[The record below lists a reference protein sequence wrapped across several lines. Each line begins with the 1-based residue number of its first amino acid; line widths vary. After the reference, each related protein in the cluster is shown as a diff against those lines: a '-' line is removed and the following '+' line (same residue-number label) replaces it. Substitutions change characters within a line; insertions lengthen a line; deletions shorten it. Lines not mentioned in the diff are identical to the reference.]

1 MAGAIRAHDWASTP
15 LGSPETWPRALHTVL
30 RIMLG
35 SRYAMWLAWGPELTF
50 FCNDAYRPTLGHK
63 QGWALGAPANR
74 VWAEIWPDIGPRIAH
89 VLKTGEATW
98 DEGLLLFLERSGYP
112 EETYHTFSYSPA
124 PDDAGGIG
132 GMLCVVAEETERV
145 IGARRVG
152 TLRDMASALA
162 GARGEAEVCRAIVQ
176 GLGTNLR
183 DLPFTLTYLLGPD
196 DAGRA
201 RRVATTGLDDDHPL
215 APAVLDLD
223 AADPIWPIRP
233 EAGLQE
239 LPLARILAR
248 CGGTAPLGAWDRAP
262 ESAVVVPI
270 VAQGATRAAGFL
282 IAGENPFRPLD
293 DAYVGFLRLAVAQ
306 VAAGLSAAWAFE
318 EERRRAEALAELDR
332 AKTTFFSNVSHEF
345 RTPLTLMLGPLE
357 DTLNDPAAVL
367 PPDQRRRL
375 ELAHRNALRLLRLV
389 NTLLDFSRIEAGR
402 VQAAFRPT
410 DLAALTADLVAGFR
424 SAMERAGLRL
434 ETDLPPIGT
443 PVHVDRDMWEKI
455 VLNLLSNAF
464 KFTFAGAITV
474 RLAASP
480 TEVVLTVTDTGVG
493 VPPEELPRLFER
505 FHRVAGQQSRSFEG
519 SGIGL
524 ALVQE
529 LVRLHGGR
537 IDARSAVGQGT
548 TFIVTLPRG
557 TAHLPAAQL
566 AEAEGSVSTATR
578 VEAFVAEAL
587 RWLPEDAGAG
597 SPAAPDALA
606 PAAGSL
612 DELVPPERD
621 PSKPAAR
628 LLVADDNADMRDY
641 VRRLLSGHYVVEAVP
656 DGAAALDAIRRAPPD
671 LVLSDVMMPRL
682 DGFGLLAAIRA
693 DRALRDLPVI
703 LLSARAGEE
712 ARVEGLDAGADD
724 YLTKPF
730 AARELQARVA
740 ATLSMARLRREA
752 AEAVRARTVELEMLL
767 DTVPVGVWFTYD
779 PEARHV
785 QANQTAARLF
795 RMPAGANPSL
805 SAPEDERPEHFQVLR
820 EGVVLPAHLQPMQR
834 AARGEHVPAEELEIR
849 FQDETGLFLLVQA
862 RPILRPDG
870 SVAGALCVG
879 TDVTGQKRHAQ
890 ALRALNDALELRVL
904 ERTRA
909 LSEAN
914 EQLLAAMEERERA
927 EESLRH
933 SQKMEAVGQLT
944 GGIAHDFNNLLTGIA
959 GSLELLQARAA
970 QGRFGEIDRY
980 VAAARGAADRAAAL
994 THRLLAFSRR
1004 QTLAPKPVNA
1014 NRLVAGMEELI
1025 RRSIGPAI
1033 TLEVVKAGGLW
1044 TTLCDPNQLENALL
1058 NLAINARDA
1067 MPEGG
1072 RLTIETENAYLDQRA
1087 AAERDVSP
1095 GQYVGVHVTDTGV
1108 GMPPDVI
1115 ARAFDPFF
1123 TTKPLGQ
1130 GTGLGLSMIYGFVRQ
1145 SGGQVRIYSEP
1156 GQGTSVKLYL
1166 PRHFGEVALEPE
1178 PAPPQN
1184 EAPRMPSN
1192 ETVLV
1197 VDDEPTIRM
1206 LVIEVLDALGYV
1218 ALEAADGPSGM
1229 RHLLSDARIDLLV
1242 TDVGLPGGMNGRQL
1256 ADAAR
1261 VRRPDL
1267 KVLFI
1272 TGYAENAVMGN
1283 GLLEPGMQVIAKPF
1297 AMEVL
1302 ATRIRAIIGGS

>member
-1 MAGAIRAHDWASTP
+1 
-15 LGSPETWPRALHTVL
+15 
-30 RIMLG
+30 
-35 SRYAMWLAWGPELTF
+35 
-50 FCNDAYRPTLGHK
+50 
-63 QGWALGAPANR
+63 
-74 VWAEIWPDIGPRIAH
+74 
-89 VLKTGEATW
+89 
-98 DEGLLLFLERSGYP
+98 
-112 EETYHTFSYSPA
+112 
-124 PDDAGGIG
+124 
-132 GMLCVVAEETERV
+132 
-145 IGARRVG
+145 
-152 TLRDMASALA
+152 
-162 GARGEAEVCRAIVQ
+162 
-176 GLGTNLR
+176 
-183 DLPFTLTYLLGPD
+183 
-196 DAGRA
+196 
-201 RRVATTGLDDDHPL
+201 
-215 APAVLDLD
+215 
-223 AADPIWPIRP
+223 
-233 EAGLQE
+233 
-239 LPLARILAR
+239 
-248 CGGTAPLGAWDRAP
+248 
-262 ESAVVVPI
+262 
-270 VAQGATRAAGFL
+270 
-282 IAGENPFRPLD
+282 
-293 DAYVGFLRLAVAQ
+293 
-306 VAAGLSAAWAFE
+306 
-318 EERRRAEALAELDR
+318 
-332 AKTTFFSNVSHEF
+332 
-345 RTPLTLMLGPLE
+345 
-357 DTLNDPAAVL
+357 
-367 PPDQRRRL
+367 
-375 ELAHRNALRLLRLV
+375 
-389 NTLLDFSRIEAGR
+389 
-402 VQAAFRPT
+402 
-410 DLAALTADLVAGFR
+410 
-424 SAMERAGLRL
+424 
-434 ETDLPPIGT
+434 
-443 PVHVDRDMWEKI
+443 
-455 VLNLLSNAF
+455 
-464 KFTFAGAITV
+464 
-474 RLAASP
+474 
-480 TEVVLTVTDTGVG
+480 
-493 VPPEELPRLFER
+493 
-505 FHRVAGQQSRSFEG
+505 
-519 SGIGL
+519 
-524 ALVQE
+524 
-529 LVRLHGGR
+529 
-537 IDARSAVGQGT
+537 
-548 TFIVTLPRG
+548 
-557 TAHLPAAQL
+557 
-566 AEAEGSVSTATR
+566 
-578 VEAFVAEAL
+578 
-587 RWLPEDAGAG
+587 
-597 SPAAPDALA
+597 
-606 PAAGSL
+606 
-612 DELVPPERD
+612 
-621 PSKPAAR
+621 
-628 LLVADDNADMRDY
+628 
-641 VRRLLSGHYVVEAVP
+641 
-656 DGAAALDAIRRAPPD
+656 
-671 LVLSDVMMPRL
+671 
-682 DGFGLLAAIRA
+682 
-693 DRALRDLPVI
+693 
-703 LLSARAGEE
+703 
-712 ARVEGLDAGADD
+712 
-724 YLTKPF
+724 
-730 AARELQARVA
+730 
-740 ATLSMARLRREA
+740 
-752 AEAVRARTVELEMLL
+752 
-767 DTVPVGVWFTYD
+767 
-779 PEARHV
+779 
-785 QANQTAARLF
+785 
-795 RMPAGANPSL
+795 
-805 SAPEDERPEHFQVLR
+805 
-820 EGVVLPAHLQPMQR
+820 
-834 AARGEHVPAEELEIR
+834 
-849 FQDETGLFLLVQA
+849 
-862 RPILRPDG
+862 
-870 SVAGALCVG
+870 
-879 TDVTGQKRHAQ
+879 KRHAQ